1 MKSNLNAAITH
12 LYEWSGRKLT
22 DRFGAWKRRLVGDAR
37 QASDSP
43 DPSIQKWHQRDAI
56 GVEVRSIVQHDLSN
70 REGIRAILP
79 LEGYFDEKIPSRRFG
94 NSIFNILY
102 FLDKASNF

>member
-1 MKSNLNAAITH
+1 M
-12 LYEWSGRKLT
+12 
-22 DRFGAWKRRLVGDAR
+22 GDAR

-94 NSIFNILY
+94 NSIFNPTN
-102 FLDKASNF
+102 ASIECKYIRGAAHLAQT